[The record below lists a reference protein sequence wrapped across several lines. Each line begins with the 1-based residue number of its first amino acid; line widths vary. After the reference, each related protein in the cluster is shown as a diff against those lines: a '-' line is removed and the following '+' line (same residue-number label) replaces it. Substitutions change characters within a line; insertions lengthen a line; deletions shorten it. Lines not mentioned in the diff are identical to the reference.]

1 MLVQLSNP
9 IIRATDGKPDNK
21 PINSE
26 NDDNVKEVARLV
38 ILYHTGKRIT
48 CLDLPFDSQ

>member
-1 MLVQLSNP
+1 MLQLSNP

-26 NDDNVKEVARLV
+26 NVDNVKEVVGLV
-38 ILYHTGKRIT
+38 IL
-48 CLDLPFDSQ
+48 